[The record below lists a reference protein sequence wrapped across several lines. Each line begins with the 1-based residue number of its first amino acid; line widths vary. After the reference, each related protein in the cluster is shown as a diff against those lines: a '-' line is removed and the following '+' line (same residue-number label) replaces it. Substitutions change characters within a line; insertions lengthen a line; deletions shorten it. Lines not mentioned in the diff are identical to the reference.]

1 MTKYKYFTE
10 KEFHCD
16 GVNCFDKMNH
26 DLIEKLDIARE
37 MCGFPFHITSSWRS
51 KEKNAKIGGVKS
63 SAHLTGNAVDL
74 ACENSTTRMY
84 MIEALL
90 TAGFNRIG
98 ISNRFIHVD
107 VDEELPQNVIWTY

>member
-10 KEFHCD
+10 EEFVCD

-26 DLIEKLDIARE
+26 DLLAKLDIARD
-37 MCGFPFHITSSWRS
+37 MCGFPFKITSSWRS
-51 KEKNAKIGGVKS
+51 PEYNAKVGGKKS
-63 SAHLTGNAVDL
+63 SAHLNGNACDL

-98 ISNRFIHVD
+98 VSNRFIHVD
-107 VDEELPQNVIWTY
+107 VDEELPQNVMWTY

>member
-1 MTKYKYFTE
+1 MIKYKYFTE

-16 GVNCFDKMNH
+16 GVNCFDLMNH
-26 DLIEKLDIARE
+26 DLIERLDIARD

-51 KEKNAKIGGVKS
+51 KKKNQEVNGKS
-63 SAHLTGNAVDL
+63 NSSHLTGNAVDL
-74 ACENSTTRMY
+74 SCTNSTTRMY

-90 TAGFNRIG
+90 TAGFTRIG

>member
-1 MTKYKYFTE
+1 MTKFKYFTE
-10 KEFHCD
+10 SEFVCD

-26 DLIEKLDIARE
+26 DLLEKLDIARD
-37 MCGFPFHITSSWRS
+37 MCGFPFKITSSWRS
-51 KEKNAKIGGVKS
+51 PEYNAKVGGKKS
-63 SAHLTGNAVDL
+63 SAHLNGNACDL
-74 ACENSTTRMY
+74 ACTNSTTRMY

-90 TAGFNRIG
+90 TAGFTRIG

>member
-1 MTKYKYFTE
+1 
-10 KEFHCD
+10 
-16 GVNCFDKMNH
+16 
-26 DLIEKLDIARE
+26 
-37 MCGFPFHITSSWRS
+37 
-51 KEKNAKIGGVKS
+51 
-63 SAHLTGNAVDL
+63 
-74 ACENSTTRMY
+74 MY